1 MKRNPWVP
9 VLVFFVVAW
18 AAASIRERV
27 TGKSTC
33 DDGGTVA
40 RMVLGC
46 K

>member
-1 MKRNPWVP
+1 MRRNPWAA

-18 AAASIRERV
+18 AAAFARHKV

-33 DDGGTVA
+33 DDGGEVA